1 MQEHCVV
8 YRTIV
13 LIYTPCVGSRFLQ
26 CWGTREKLT
35 QKISQDKISVETLFR
50 DPPVSSRTH
59 TVCVQMIFRFSFLLF
74 VFTYVNVYT
83 VSASSN
89 RKSTFTDWYFID
101 IHLAYSQEAHLFET
115 VYMEASYPAARVTRL
130 TGLKKHAV
138 YMLPSYPASMKHMF
152 STSTR
157 QINKL
162 CK

>member
-1 MQEHCVV
+1 
-8 YRTIV
+8 
-13 LIYTPCVGSRFLQ
+13 
-26 CWGTREKLT
+26 
-35 QKISQDKISVETLFR
+35 
-50 DPPVSSRTH
+50 
-59 TVCVQMIFRFSFLLF
+59 MIFRFSFLLF

-152 STSTR
+152 WNGQLYNAPKYKIVEMNPPKYR
-157 QINKL
+157 QIFL
-162 CK
+162 MLGVCMT